1 MNRTPFQVHSDNQ
14 RNQWKN
20 SRHSSL
26 ATLTLNNHIFVHNR
40 EITHNH
46 SSPPFD
52 NSDLVYDTEESTS
65 KKFNRSESKLKI
77 HVSTS
82 EIDNSR
88 D

>member
-1 MNRTPFQVHSDNQ
+1 MEKF
-14 RNQWKN
+14 K
-20 SRHSSL
+20 
-26 ATLTLNNHIFVHNR
+26 TLQSCHINTKQSYFCSYNR
-40 EITHNH
+40 EITQNH

-52 NSDLVYDTEESTS
+52 SSDLVYDTEESTS